1 MDVDKGLATI
11 ELLAMDVDGVLTDG
25 AISYNGE
32 HDEVKRF
39 HVGDGL
45 GLVLMRQAG
54 IHVAWISGRASAA
67 VERRAAELRIP
78 YVLQGI
84 RDKRQVL
91 CDLIATLGMHR
102 AQVAYVGDDWN
113 DLPAFPEVGIA
124 IAVENA
130 APEVKR
136 AADLI
141 TIARGGN
148 GAIREVCDAILC
160 SRCETDR
167 ALDRYLQS
175 IMGPLVDPGHSQ

>member
-1 MDVDKGLATI
+1 MDVVKGLATV

-25 AISYNGE
+25 SIGYDDG
-32 HDEVKRF
+32 HDEQKRF
-39 HVGDGL
+39 HVADGL

-54 IHVAWISGRASAA
+54 IRVAWISGRASAA

-102 AQVAYVGDDWN
+102 DQVAYVGDDWN
-113 DLPAFPEVGIA
+113 DLPAFQEVGIA

-136 AADLI
+136 AAHLI
-141 TIARGGN
+141 TVSRGGN
-148 GAIREVCDAILC
+148 GAIREVCDAILDF
-160 SRCETDR
+160 RCETDR

-175 IMGPLVDPGHSQ
+175 ITGPFVDPGNSQ